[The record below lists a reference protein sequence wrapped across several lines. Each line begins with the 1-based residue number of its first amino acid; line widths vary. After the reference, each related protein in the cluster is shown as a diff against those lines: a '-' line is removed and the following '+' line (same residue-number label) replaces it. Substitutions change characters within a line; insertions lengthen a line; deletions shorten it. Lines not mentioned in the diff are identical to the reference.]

1 MQATYTVRRSPL
13 TILVVLA
20 TLLAALI
27 AGGVGGYLVKGLES
41 SSLTTTAAVPAAHS
55 SEVPFVGRPPYVYEQ
70 GGRPLNVYAQ
80 DERTPSIYQQ
90 GGRPQVVYDQT
101 PAKP

>member
-27 AGGVGGYLVKGLES
+27 AGGVGGYLVKGLVGP
-41 SSLTTTAAVPAAHS
+41 SLTTTAAVPAAHS
-55 SEVPFVGRPPYVYEQ
+55 SAVPFVGRPAYVYEQ
-70 GGRPLNVYAQ
+70 GGRPLNVYQQ
-80 DERTPSIYQQ
+80 DERGSTLYQQ
-90 GGRPQVVYDQT
+90 GGRPQVVYG
-101 PAKP
+101 P